1 MVDDTIIRAAYI
13 LSKDPAFE
21 AVMDALGDDTV
32 REFMGTAPED
42 RETREQAYH
51 RSYSLT
57 QIEQQIKIW
66 AAMFQT

>member
-21 AVMDALGDDTV
+21 AVIRALREDTV
-32 REFMGTAPED
+32 REFMSTSPD
-42 RETREQAYH
+42 DKETRELAYH

-57 QIEQQIKIW
+57 GIEQQIKIW